1 MGDKNNLI
9 TYEPVNNFMVFKW
22 GDGLESYI
30 ELKTLREK
38 CPCANCE
45 GEKDV
50 WQLLPQLPTRI
61 YRVDHGSQ
69 TRSHP
74 RKTHCHRAGMDG
86 GREGEELEVQVIY

>member
-9 TYEPVNNFMVFKW
+9 TYEPVNDFIVFKW

-45 GEKDV
+45 GETDIPNPGSAFASLKV
-50 WQLLPQLPTRI
+50 LSRNRGI
-61 YRVDHGSQ
+61 YQYCNS
-69 TRSHP
+69 P
-74 RKTHCHRAGMDG
+74 EPK
-86 GREGEELEVQVIY
+86 